1 MKELITYLLLKRIS
15 FEKINDHFIEISG
28 KTYQLIEV
36 SEGEV
41 LFDEKFHFV
50 IDENV
55 KAERIVYRFG
65 GKWYWDEVRD
75 ITSPKL
81 NPLLHIGKSDNRREV
96 YLGVRGGSELL
107 NGSMMYK
114 TWTRK
119 ASFLQTTHLG
129 ICEKNTL
136 SGLLKFQ
143 LACKESSIKSVLGAT
158 YTIYRKREDLRYD
171 LKLYIQ
177 NEQGWQ
183 SILRLNK
190 ICLVDNNGYVDE
202 EYLESNLEG
211 LFIVLDPKS
220 LQFERKPSFLV
231 SEKYLSKLFFQLDSI
246 IYDNDERDREYLIN
260 LLNYISSSIAPCS
273 ITDAFYLEKEDS
285 YIKDKLNLIGG
296 FREYSSSNQ
305 YFKGIEEYRGELVSL
320 FEDSA
325 MKVYVENAIINEA
338 FIASNCNFEID
349 ISKRHLPSY
358 ILTEYEK
365 ETFENV
371 ENLFWHL
378 IERGLRKKIEGD
390 ISPYIDRIEKEYNV
404 IMKGGV
410 LDYFLILWDI
420 IRWAKSQNIL
430 VGIGRGSGGG
440 SLIAYLLDIIQ
451 VDPLQYD
458 LLFERFLTPERA
470 IKSLPD
476 LDVDFAASK
485 RDLVK
490 HYMEDRY
497 GQNQVCSIGTYT
509 TFQLKAAIKDLAREY
524 QVDIPTINYVNAA
537 LEDLKKD
544 SFAGFFKNAC
554 MKPAIK
560 AFTHKHPQV
569 IRDVELILGQPKSSS
584 VHPCATIIFPAE
596 KTIYEWIPVKK
607 VENKSG
613 GYILVSEWEGEEIDK
628 AGFLKE
634 DILGIQQLDK
644 FQDILSLIK
653 ENTGQEIDI
662 YNLDIEDE
670 EVFRFFQ
677 NGWNGD
683 VFHFGSRGLTK
694 YCRQLQPETIHDLIA
709 GIALYRPGAMES
721 NFHNEYIY
729 RKDGDK
735 EIEYFWGLENI
746 TKETYG
752 LIVYQEQIMKA
763 CVEIGGFTLVEAD
776 DIRKAMGKKKMQLL
790 HSYREQF
797 IEGAV
802 MKGCESEVAE
812 DLWTALE
819 KFAEYGFN
827 KSHATAY
834 SLTGYISQWLK
845 VHYPIEYW
853 TIALKYGDEKTI
865 PNYISEINQTG
876 KIKIKAPDI
885 NKSSSEV
892 IIDFNSETIFWS
904 LTSIKGVGEKASE
917 EIMNERNSSGEYFS
931 FEDFLSRHSQKGSKV
946 NKTVIESLVAC
957 GCFDEI
963 ELIESPKDR
972 INLIKKYRDK
982 KHVKV
987 DSLKDIYTTSKD
999 TYMNW
1004 WWLLR
1009 QKELSGFA
1017 LFDYESLCYFYLNH
1031 KIPYFNEST
1040 FFDDDSSGSSGC
1052 IGGYV
1057 AEVEEREISKG
1068 TMLKL
1073 TLESNFTFINVVVW
1087 PEQFD
1092 QFGIDS
1098 DTLRG
1103 KIVLI
1108 SGKIVY
1114 DGKYKKENSLQ
1125 TFEKSEMIVLS

>member
-1 MKELITYLLLKRIS
+1 MEDLIAYLSLKRIS
-15 FEKINDHFIEISG
+15 FKEVDSNHIQIDEQI
-28 KTYQLIEV
+28 YQLITIDK
-36 SEGEV
+36 GEV
-41 LFDEKFHFV
+41 LFDEKFHFIV
-50 IDENV
+50 DEDI

-75 ITSPKL
+75 LTSPQL
-81 NPLLHIGKSDNRREV
+81 HPLLYLGKSNDRREI

-107 NGSMMYK
+107 NGSMMYRSWVK
-114 TWTRK
+114 K

-143 LACKESSIKSVLGAT
+143 FACRESSIKPILGVT
-158 YTIYRKREDLRYD
+158 YTIYRKIEDLRYD
-171 LKLYIQ
+171 IKLYVQ
-177 NEQGWQ
+177 DEQGWQ

-190 ICLVDNNGYVDE
+190 SCLVDNDKYIE
-202 EYLESNLEG
+202 EEDLEKNLKG
-211 LFIVLDPKS
+211 LFIILDPKS
-220 LQFERKPSFLV
+220 LQFERKPLFLNEYT
-231 SEKYLSKLFFQLDSI
+231 SNLYFQLDSV
-246 IYDNDERDREYLIN
+246 IYNDDERDREYLIN
-260 LLNYISSSIAPCS
+260 LSKYISSEIPPCS
-273 ITDAFYLEKEDS
+273 ITDSFYLEREDS

-296 FREYSSSNQ
+296 FKEYSSSNQ
-305 YFKGIEEYRGELVSL
+305 HFKGLEEYRQDLSPL
-320 FEDSA
+320 FNGLDINIYSE
-325 MKVYVENAIINEA
+325 KAILNEKN
-338 FIASNCNFEID
+338 IASACNFEID
-349 ISKRHLPSY
+349 ISKRHLPCY
-358 ILTEYEK
+358 NLTPMEEK
-365 ETFENV
+365 IFKTS
-371 ENLFWHL
+371 ENLFWDL
-378 IERGLRKKIEGD
+378 IEKGLRKKIKGD
-390 ISPYIDRIEKEYNV
+390 LTPYITRIGKEYNV

-420 IRWAKSQNIL
+420 INWARSQDIL

-476 LDVDFAASK
+476 LDIDFAASK

-490 HYMEDRY
+490 HYMEERY
-497 GQNQVCSIGTYT
+497 GQDQVCSIGTYT

-524 QVDIPTINYVNAA
+524 QVDIPTINYINAA

-554 MKPAIK
+554 MKSAIK
-560 AFTHKHPQV
+560 SFTHKYPQV
-569 IRDVELILGQPKSSS
+569 IRDVEIILGQPKSSS
-584 VHPCATIIFPAE
+584 VHPCATIIFPVE

-607 VENKSG
+607 VENKLG
-613 GYILVSEWEGEEIDK
+613 EYILVSEWEGEEIDR

-644 FQDILSLIK
+644 FQDILTLIK
-653 ENTGQEIDI
+653 ENTDQDI
-662 YNLDIEDE
+662 NIYDLYIEDK

-729 RKDGDK
+729 RKNGDK
-735 EIEYFWGLENI
+735 EIEYFWGLEEI

-790 HSYREQF
+790 HSYKEQF
-797 IEGAV
+797 IEGAI
-802 MKGCESEVAE
+802 KRGCEEEVAE
-812 DLWTALE
+812 NLWTALE

-834 SLTGYISQWLK
+834 SLTGYISQYLK

-885 NKSSSEV
+885 NKSSSQV
-892 IIDFNSETIFWS
+892 ITDFKSETIFWS

-917 EIMNERNSSGEYFS
+917 EIMNERNSSGQYFS

-946 NKTVIESLVAC
+946 NKTVIESLVTC
-957 GCFDEI
+957 GCFDDV

-972 INLIKKYRDK
+972 IKLINLYRDK

-987 DSLKDIYTTSKD
+987 DESKDKYTQSKDIHT
-999 TYMNW
+999 NW
-1004 WWLLR
+1004 WWLLK

-1017 LFDYESLCYFYLNH
+1017 LFDYETLCYFYLSH
-1031 KIPYFNEST
+1031 KIPFFNEST
-1040 FFDDDSSGSSGC
+1040 FFDEDSSGSSGC

-1073 TLESNFTFINVVVW
+1073 TLESNFTFINVIIW

-1092 QFGIDS
+1092 QFSIDS
-1098 DTLRG
+1098 SNLKG

-1114 DGKYKKENSLQ
+1114 DMKYRKENSLQ
-1125 TFEKSEMIVLS
+1125 TFEKSEFVILS